1 VPRSL
6 NDFSDGFQ
14 LTRIIL
20 ALIVQS
26 YNYQSK
32 QQQGGGSSS
41 SSSSGVLGG
50 SSSSSSS
57 SSSLDNTYPTIEEF
71 DLIKKSKNSTQ
82 KVLPLALTLGI
93 KYLGLPIFDINDII
107 NSNNDIIK
115 AIITFLFLIACP
127 SRLNDDN
134 DIITK
139 EVTDFNELLD
149 NINDIN
155 DDIKRTDTLIEM
167 QNVWAAMTNTST
179 DINFNPYPTT
189 TTTTTTNDDD
199 EGLVL
204 ADTIDNL
211 NINNETTDD
220 NVVVVVSDNNDSI
233 QVNQDNTNDNDTTN
247 NITTTITTTTTKP
260 PVVYSELCQV
270 VDRFLS
276 SESQQLPTIS
286 MKTGQIMYKLK
297 QYKER
302 VKKTIDNESN
312 GNRLGR
318 QVRHH
323 VIKHFTTNL
332 LHQSKYISEE

>member
-1 VPRSL
+1 M
-6 NDFSDGFQ
+6 
-14 LTRIIL
+14 
-20 ALIVQS
+20 
-26 YNYQSK
+26 
-32 QQQGGGSSS
+32 
-41 SSSSGVLGG
+41 
-50 SSSSSSS
+50 
-57 SSSLDNTYPTIEEF
+57 
-71 DLIKKSKNSTQ
+71 
-82 KVLPLALTLGI
+82 
-93 KYLGLPIFDINDII
+93 
-107 NSNNDIIK
+107 
-115 AIITFLFLIACP
+115 FLIACP

-134 DIITK
+134 DILTK
-139 EVTDFNELLD
+139 EVTDFNELLE

-189 TTTTTTNDDD
+189 TTTNNDDD

-204 ADTIDNL
+204 ADTIENL
-211 NINNETTDD
+211 NINNKTTDD
-220 NVVVVVSDNNDSI
+220 DVVAVVSDNNDSI
-233 QVNQDNTNDNDTTN
+233 QVNQDNTNDDTNKVPDVTV
-247 NITTTITTTTTKP
+247 TITTKP
-260 PVVYSELCQV
+260 QVVYSELCQV

-276 SESQQLPTIS
+276 SECQQLPTITI
-286 MKTGQIMYKLK
+286 KTGQIMYKLK

-302 VKKTIDNESN
+302 VKTTIDNETN